1 MKFLHVTALLLA
13 FTVGCASVDTIETV
27 DATALPIY
35 GSDPLYHTHY
45 VGSDNDYH
53 HFVTQH
59 GLSGE
64 RLQIPVDVAE
74 IEPAAFSRE
83 LDQSTFVVSAES
95 GVVTIFDPRR
105 KP

>member
-1 MKFLHVTALLLA
+1 MKSFRITALLLA

-27 DATALPIY
+27 DATSLPIY

-45 VGSDNDYH
+45 VGSDDDYH

-64 RLQIPVDVAE
+64 RLQIPVDAAK
-74 IEPAAFSRE
+74 IEPAAFPRD
-83 LDQSTFVVSAES
+83 LDRSEFVVGAES
-95 GVVTIFDPRR
+95 GVVTLFDR
-105 KP
+105 